1 MSILDTTNERLQ
13 GSEAWHEFRS
23 KHVGASEIPAIMG
36 TCDFKNIY
44 QLWLEKTNQVE
55 KFKGNWATRR
65 GHEMEPIA
73 REIYSKKTG
82 LIVKDDVVL
91 EFPEWPT
98 LSASLDGFVESE
110 KLVVEIKTPSKAKHQ
125 QALAGIVPSTYRD
138 QLQTQMLV
146 AGVDQADYV
155 SYSPDDE
162 LDVAI
167 VRVQADKQRQSE
179 ILEAAK
185 KFWDCVT
192 TMTPPID
199 VVQQDEL
206 FDLFTERERLKEQIE
221 LLETQMN
228 QVTDLIKSNIKADK
242 VNCHNFTATW
252 SERKGSVDY
261 SKIELLKTIDVEKYR
276 KPSTRVFTIKKKS
289 I

>member
-1 MSILDTTNERLQ
+1 MSILDTVNERMQ

-23 KHVGASEIPAIMG
+23 KHVGASDVPAIMG

-91 EFPEWPT
+91 EFAEWPT
-98 LSASLDGFVESE
+98 LSASLDGFVENE
-110 KLVVEIKTPSKAKHQ
+110 KLVVEIKTPSKSKHQ
-125 QALAGIVPSTYRD
+125 QALAGIVPTTYRD

-155 SYSPDDE
+155 SYSTDDE

-179 ILEAAK
+179 ILEKAK
-185 KFWDCVT
+185 FFWNCVT
-192 TMTPPID
+192 TLTPPIEIA
-199 VVQQDEL
+199 QQDEL

-221 LLETQMN
+221 LLEIQMN
-228 QVTDLIKSNIKADK
+228 QVTDLIKSNLKADK
-242 VNCHNFTATW
+242 VSCHNFTATW

-261 SKIELLKTIDVEKYR
+261 SKIELLKSIDVEKYR
-276 KPSTRVFTIKKKS
+276 KPSTRVFTIKKKQM
-289 I
+289 